1 MLGTALTKDN
11 AMLYHEWVRLRKF
24 VAFKD
29 FDKDSFAR
37 DVGENL
43 DGEYCF
49 GIFHYGDTGFLEEN
63 RADVRNSMGVPIK
76 RYTCCFY
83 NDEFSSDELHLVE
96 RYLYDNIVD
105 EGGFAEPDLGIDP
118 QLG

>member
-76 RYTCCFY
+76 RYTC
-83 NDEFSSDELHLVE
+83 SSTTTSSPRTTPPEVE